1 MDGKQSFTDF
11 VSAASDSELSKL
23 IIELDKNAESHR
35 VALRDLEIKA
45 GIARSERNRRQYG
58 IERQIPLNLPSHDED

>member
-11 VSAASDSELSKL
+11 VSTVSDSELSRI
-23 IIELDKNAESHR
+23 IIEIDKDAELHR
-35 VALRDLEIKA
+35 VELRKLEIKA